1 MMSERVLWLRL
12 CVTGPTPECGEI
24 VGLRIVD
31 RQAHRTVFDAFF
43 HPVREDGWKSVP
55 AGGTYVNL
63 SNRLPLSI
71 YVEGIERILSGAT
84 LLRGEHVARDI
95 RFLRAAGV
103 HLEDK
108 VVARSVTAE
117 HHKRLASGHCRPHA
131 HREPGLPAHPGG
143 MNTIP
148 YPKQTHPPPICSEKE
163 RTMTPTLHARKGVLQ
178 TGRRVSATAAAMP
191 RTKPHAPSQ
200 VAAASTMPDESP
212 ASNSSPSVSPV
223 DSIQR
228 SPSMTA
234 GSVTLR
240 NRPSAT
246 AIRYG
251 QPGQARPPRE
261 HRFVMGQR
269 LVSNRGSD
277 RHDRGGMETQ
287 GHRCALQEPGYPVHR
302 HETATE
308 NGNEARSVVFHH
320 ARRSIVLG
328 DDIRSTDTHASGMI
342 SAAWDGP

>member
-43 HPVREDGWKSVP
+43 RPVREDGWKSVP

-117 HHKRLASGHCRPHA
+117 HHKRLASGIAVPTRTGNQACRP
-131 HREPGLPAHPGG
+131 
-143 MNTIP
+143 IP
-148 YPKQTHPPPICSEKE
+148 V
-163 RTMTPTLHARKGVLQ
+163 G
-178 TGRRVSATAAAMP
+178 
-191 RTKPHAPSQ
+191 
-200 VAAASTMPDESP
+200 
-212 ASNSSPSVSPV
+212 
-223 DSIQR
+223 
-228 SPSMTA
+228 
-234 GSVTLR
+234 
-240 NRPSAT
+240 
-246 AIRYG
+246 
-251 QPGQARPPRE
+251 
-261 HRFVMGQR
+261 
-269 LVSNRGSD
+269 
-277 RHDRGGMETQ
+277 
-287 GHRCALQEPGYPVHR
+287 
-302 HETATE
+302 
-308 NGNEARSVVFHH
+308 
-320 ARRSIVLG
+320 
-328 DDIRSTDTHASGMI
+328 
-342 SAAWDGP
+342 